1 VFGIAGALSPAL
13 WFANAAILDVVQ
25 QAPRFAGRV
34 YLDVGLREG
43 ATHVAL
49 ARRLRDLLLDKGY
62 EPRRELRWVEDR
74 DGRHHESAWGRRF
87 RKALPFLLRNGG
99 PR

>member
-1 VFGIAGALSPAL
+1 
-13 WFANAAILDVVQ
+13 
-25 QAPRFAGRV
+25 
-34 YLDVGLREG
+34 
-43 ATHVAL
+43 
-49 ARRLRDLLLDKGY
+49 LRDLLIDKGY

-99 PR
+99 PT

>member
-1 VFGIAGALSPAL
+1 
-13 WFANAAILDVVQ
+13 
-25 QAPRFAGRV
+25 
-34 YLDVGLREG
+34 
-43 ATHVAL
+43 VAL

-62 EPRRELRWVEDR
+62 ELRRELRWVEDR

-99 PR
+99 PG